1 MAEVRQYKSD
11 IMPKG
16 MFTKYMYT
24 MISDMVHP
32 SKDIIKLYLR
42 MDVSASHPG

>member
-16 MFTKYMYT
+16 MFTKHMYT

-32 SKDIIKLYLR
+32 SKNITILYFQ